1 MLPIY
6 HKLFN
11 IVFGTGIV
19 PSAWTEGCIIPIY
32 KSKGSNSNP
41 ENYRPIILLSCKG
54 KLFTSVI
61 NSRLQD
67 FANDYNI
74 LEENQTGF
82 RKNYSTI
89 DNIFSL
95 HVLFELMSRN
105 KQNLYCAFV
114 NFQKAFDAIWRVGLW
129 QNLSDLH
136 VRGKCFTVIYYMY
149 QGIKSCVSV
158 NGKFSPFF
166 SVLWVYDKG
175 KSCRRFYSAYT

>member
-11 IVFGTGIV
+11 IVFDTGIV
-19 PSAWTEGCIIPIY
+19 PSAWEGCIIPIY
-32 KSKGSNSNP
+32 KNMGSNSNP
-41 ENYRPIILLSCKG
+41 ENYRPITLLSCMG

-95 HVLFELMSRN
+95 HVLFELMSRS
-105 KQNLYCAFV
+105 K
-114 NFQKAFDAIWRVGLW
+114 
-129 QNLSDLH
+129 
-136 VRGKCFTVIYYMY
+136 
-149 QGIKSCVSV
+149 
-158 NGKFSPFF
+158 
-166 SVLWVYDKG
+166 
-175 KSCRRFYSAYT
+175 